1 MINQEYD
8 KRILAW
14 ISENKERMVSMWLD
28 LVRIPSV
35 ESGPAPGAPFGIPC
49 AQALK
54 KAADY
59 AQQVGLQTRLE
70 AERGYSLAWY
80 GQSSKTIGLFG
91 HSDVVPA
98 GDGWLYTEPFE
109 PIIKDG
115 IAIGRGCGDNKSGV
129 MASLF
134 AAQIIKECQLPIK
147 SRLQLFVGS
156 NEESGM
162 ADIQAFA
169 ANETMPDLCLVPDA
183 RYPCSLGEK
192 GILRQ
197 WTKCNAP
204 MEDILDFKGGC
215 AFNVVLDYVEV
226 TLKYTAERMAEL
238 ALMVSGNPAYTVAQ
252 AADGTILLTATGAS
266 KHAASPE
273 GSVNAT
279 VLAAKLLAECAT
291 ISDTDRAQM
300 KTIVDFLEDYYG
312 GGLGISFEEEGF
324 GKLSCANGMVKV
336 EDGHLCISLDIR
348 YGTGMDPKK
357 LETLLDAAWD
367 KAGWLLTYR
376 VNEPGFKV
384 DSSSPIPGLLTQV
397 AQEVTGADFQPYW
410 MSGGTY
416 SRYLKNAYT
425 VGASAVDASST
436 AVVPEMPAGHGGA
449 HQRDEYCVVDEF
461 LQGVRLLT
469 HCILACDQVL
479 NA

>member
-1 MINQEYD
+1 
-8 KRILAW
+8 
-14 ISENKERMVSMWLD
+14 
-28 LVRIPSV
+28 
-35 ESGPAPGAPFGIPC
+35 
-49 AQALK
+49 
-54 KAADY
+54 
-59 AQQVGLQTRLE
+59 
-70 AERGYSLAWY
+70 
-80 GQSSKTIGLFG
+80 
-91 HSDVVPA
+91 
-98 GDGWLYTEPFE
+98 
-109 PIIKDG
+109 
-115 IAIGRGCGDNKSGV
+115 
-129 MASLF
+129 
-134 AAQIIKECQLPIK
+134 
-147 SRLQLFVGS
+147 
-156 NEESGM
+156 
-162 ADIQAFA
+162 
-169 ANETMPDLCLVPDA
+169 
-183 RYPCSLGEK
+183 
-192 GILRQ
+192 
-197 WTKCNAP
+197 
-204 MEDILDFKGGC
+204 
-215 AFNVVLDYVEV
+215 VEV